1 MEWNVKA
8 PAMHISDLATSV
20 EKTGSGESVAIVAV
34 IWGIAL
40 VAAAI
45 AAS

>member
-1 MEWNVKA
+1 MDWNTKA
-8 PAMHISDLATSV
+8 PAMEIANLETSV
-20 EKTGSGESVAIVAV
+20 EKTGSGESVAIVA
-34 IWGIAL
+34 ILWGIAL